1 MKTNLTEIQLIAI
14 SEVIANHMGLHF
26 PKERWPILNE
36 NLTHAAHE
44 FGFDDM
50 EGFFQWLLSSELNKN
65 QTDILASHLT
75 CSESYFWR
83 EPHVFAALT
92 DFVLP
97 ELVKLKK
104 NKEQR
109 IRIWS
114 AGCSTGEE
122 PYSIAIAL
130 KKAIPDIEKWNIS
143 ILATDIN
150 PKALRKARSG
160 VYSSWSFRNSPSW
173 LKSGYFLNKE
183 DGKYE
188 VSQEIKKMVTFSC
201 MSLVESSSLN
211 TKSSIDIIF
220 CRNVLMYFTPGW
232 VTKIARTFFEELCDD
247 GWFVVSSC
255 ELSSQVFP
263 QFSFVNFHGAVLYRK
278 TKNEAMQYMDPIP
291 EVRQDLPYR
300 TLIDHVNNIKCVP
313 DTDFQPYQV
322 VDHLPARP
330 ITPSPIQLVPD
341 EPMMTQVHKA
351 YDETPEESLNARI
364 SEIRLLADQGDLEDA
379 LSICNETIALN
390 KLAHGLYFLRASILQ
405 ELGKVSEAI
414 VSLQQSIYIN
424 PDYIMGHFMLGNLF
438 LKMENYRNAKKYFNN
453 VLGLLNQ
460 CETDHNDSES
470 EGLSLEYL
478 KESIFSNM
486 KTLMTK

>member
-14 SEVIANHMGLHF
+14 CEVIANHMGLHF
-26 PKERWPILNE
+26 PKERWPILNK
-36 NLTHAAHE
+36 NLAQAALE

-50 EGFFQWLLSSELNKN
+50 EEFVRWILSAELNKD

-130 KKAIPDIEKWNIS
+130 KRTIPDIEKWNIS

-173 LKSGYFLNKE
+173 LRSGYFLNKE
-183 DGKYE
+183 DGHYE

-220 CRNVLMYFTPGW
+220 CRNVLMYFTSSW
-232 VTKIARTFFEELCDD
+232 VTKIANSFFEVLCDD

-263 QFSFVNFHGAVLYRK
+263 QFAFVNFHGAVLYRK
-278 TKNEAMQYMDPIP
+278 TKNEAVQYMGPKH
-291 EVRQDLPYR
+291 EEQQDLSYN
-300 TLIDHVNNIKCVP
+300 TFFDSLNDMKWVP
-313 DTDFQPYQV
+313 HTDFQPYLF
-322 VDHLPARP
+322 VDQLPVQP
-330 ITPSPIQLVPD
+330 ITPSAFPLVPAVAV
-341 EPMMTQVHKA
+341 MAGVQKVHN
-351 YDETPEESLNARI
+351 ETSEESLNDRI
-364 SEIRLLADQGDLEDA
+364 SEIRLLADQGLLDKA
-379 LSICNETIALN
+379 LSFCNETIALN

-405 ELGKVSEAI
+405 ELGNVSEAI
-414 VSLQQSIYIN
+414 ASLKQAIYIN

-438 LKMENYRNAKKYFNN
+438 LRIENTGNAKKYFNN
-453 VLGLLNQ
+453 VLGLLSQ
-460 CETDHNDSES
+460 CETDHNVPES

>member
-1 MKTNLTEIQLIAI
+1 
-14 SEVIANHMGLHF
+14 
-26 PKERWPILNE
+26 
-36 NLTHAAHE
+36 
-44 FGFDDM
+44 
-50 EGFFQWLLSSELNKN
+50 
-65 QTDILASHLT
+65 
-75 CSESYFWR
+75 
-83 EPHVFAALT
+83 LT

-104 NKEQR
+104 DKEQK

-130 KKAIPDIEKWNIS
+130 KKTIPDIEKWNIS

-160 VYSSWSFRNSPSW
+160 VFSSWSFRNSPAW
-173 LKSGYFLNKE
+173 LRSGYFHNKE
-183 DGKYE
+183 DGHYE
-188 VSQEIKKMVTFSC
+188 ISQEIKKMVTFSC

-220 CRNVLMYFTPGW
+220 CRNVLMYFTPRW
-232 VTKIARTFFEELCDD
+232 VTKIANSFFEELSDD

-263 QFSFVNFHGAVLYRK
+263 QFAFVNFHGAVLYRK
-278 TKNEAMQYMDPIP
+278 TKNEAVPYMDPKP
-291 EVRQDLPYR
+291 EEQQDLSYK
-300 TLIDHVNNIKCVP
+300 TFFEHVNNTKWVP
-313 DTDFQPYQV
+313 RKDFKPYHFIGQMPAQPV
-322 VDHLPARP
+322 
-330 ITPSPIQLVPD
+330 TPSPFHLVPA
-341 EPMMTQVHKA
+341 EAMMTGVDKFHN
-351 YDETPEESLNARI
+351 ETSEESLDARI
-364 SEIRLLADQGDLEDA
+364 SEIRLLADQGLLEKA
-379 LSICNETIALN
+379 LSICNETIAIN

-414 VSLQQSIYIN
+414 ASLKQSIYIN

-438 LKMENYRNAKKYFNN
+438 LRLGNSRNSKKYFNN
-453 VLGLLNQ
+453 VLRLLNQ
-460 CETDHNDSES
+460 CETDHNVPES

-486 KTLMTK
+486 KTLITK

>member
-14 SEVIANHMGLHF
+14 CEVIANHMGLHF

-36 NLTHAAHE
+36 NLSHAAHE

-50 EGFFQWLLSSELNKN
+50 AEFVRWFLSAKLNKD

-83 EPHVFAALT
+83 EPQVFAALT
-92 DFVLP
+92 DYVLP
-97 ELVKLKK
+97 ELVKLKQ
-104 NKEQR
+104 NKEQK

-130 KKAIPDIEKWNIS
+130 KKTIPDIEKWNIS

-150 PKALRKARSG
+150 PKALKKARSG

-173 LKSGYFLNKE
+173 LKSGYFLNK
-183 DGKYE
+183 GNGHYE
-188 VSQEIKKMVTFSC
+188 VSQDIKKMVTFSC
-201 MSLVESSSLN
+201 MSLVESSSMN

-220 CRNVLMYFTPGW
+220 CRNVLMYFTPRW
-232 VTKIARTFFEELCDD
+232 INKIANSFFEELCDD

-255 ELSSQVFP
+255 ELSSHVFP
-263 QFSFVNFHGAVLYRK
+263 QFAFVNFHGAVLYRK
-278 TKNEAMQYMDPIP
+278 TKNEPMQYMDPIP
-291 EVRQDLPYR
+291 EVQQDLSYR
-300 TLIDHVNNIKCVP
+300 TFFDHVNNTRWMP
-313 DTDFQPYQV
+313 HTDFQPNHFVEQLSAQHV
-322 VDHLPARP
+322 
-330 ITPSPIQLVPD
+330 TPSTFPLVPA
-341 EPMMTQVHKA
+341 EAIMTVVHKA
-351 YDETPEESLNARI
+351 HKETPEESLNARI
-364 SEIRLLADQGDLEDA
+364 SEIRLLADQGDLDKA
-379 LSICNETIALN
+379 LSICNETIAMN

-405 ELGKVSEAI
+405 ELGSVPEAI
-414 VSLQQSIYIN
+414 ASLKQSIYIN

-438 LKMENYRNAKKYFNN
+438 LRLGNNRASKKSFNN

-460 CETDHNDSES
+460 YETDHKVPES
-470 EGLSLEYL
+470 DGLSLEYL
-478 KESIFSNM
+478 RESIFSNM

>member
-14 SEVIANHMGLHF
+14 CEVIANHMGLHF

-36 NLTHAAHE
+36 NLSHAARE

-50 EGFFQWLLSSELNKN
+50 EEFVRWLISAELNKD

-83 EPHVFAALT
+83 EPQVFAALT

-97 ELVKLKK
+97 EFVKLKQI
-104 NKEQR
+104 KEKR

-122 PYSIAIAL
+122 PYSIAIAV

-150 PKALRKARSG
+150 PKALKKARSG

-173 LKSGYFLNKE
+173 LKSGYFHSKE
-183 DGKYE
+183 DGHYE
-188 VSQEIKKMVTFSC
+188 VNQEIKKMVTFSC

-220 CRNVLMYFTPGW
+220 CRNVLMYFTPSW
-232 VTKIARTFFEELCDD
+232 VTKIAKTFFEELCDD

-255 ELSSQVFP
+255 ELSSHVFP
-263 QFSFVNFHGAVLYRK
+263 QFAFVNFHGAVLYRK
-278 TKNEAMQYMDPIP
+278 TNNEPMKYMDPIP
-291 EVRQDLPYR
+291 EVQQDLSYK
-300 TLIDHVNNIKCVP
+300 TILDHVNNTRWVP
-313 DTDFQPYQV
+313 HTDFQPYHFIDQLLTQPV
-322 VDHLPARP
+322 TPSTFPLLPAEA
-330 ITPSPIQLVPD
+330 I
-341 EPMMTQVHKA
+341 MTGVHKA
-351 YDETPEESLNARI
+351 HNETPKESLNARI
-364 SEIRLLADQGDLEDA
+364 SEIRLLADQGDLDKA
-379 LSICNETIALN
+379 LSICNETIAIN

-414 VSLQQSIYIN
+414 ASLKQSIYIN

-438 LKMENYRNAKKYFNN
+438 LRLGNKGNAKKYFNN

-460 CETDHNDSES
+460 CETDLNVPDS

-478 KESIFSNM
+478 KESICSNM